1 MPFLFRFRETVA
13 SLPSLGILLL
23 LIFVGISKTPTIS
36 LPRDDSLVQIA
47 LVAPEPVVAPKPVP
61 VVPAPES
68 IARPVV
74 IPPVMPS
81 RPVAPTRPA
90 MSAAPSA
97 VASELPVVATPSKAI
112 AQAVAPV
119 VQAEPVVAAPAAVV
133 PTTVAV
139 KARAVSPDAE
149 YIATLRA
156 HLNRIKRYPTGR
168 EASQLRPQ
176 GKVRVWFVLRR
187 DGSVVEV
194 GLEQSS
200 NSMLLDDA
208 ARKTINRATFAPF
221 PEASWPDATSH
232 RFSAELEFVPAA

>member
-36 LPRDDSLVQIA
+36 LPHDESLVQIA

-61 VVPAPES
+61 VVPAPEP

-74 IPPVMPS
+74 IPPVTPS

-90 MSAAPSA
+90 MAAAPSI
-97 VASELPVVATPSKAI
+97 VASELPVVATSSKAI

-119 VQAEPVVAAPAAVV
+119 VQAEPVVVAPAAV
-133 PTTVAV
+133 PATVAV

-149 YIATLRA
+149 YIATLHA

-176 GKVRVWFVLRR
+176 GKVKIWFVLRR
-187 DGSVVEV
+187 DGSVVDV

-208 ARKTINRATFAPF
+208 ARKTINRATFAAF
-221 PEASWPDATSH
+221 PEASWADEASH
-232 RFSAELEFVPAA
+232 RFSAELEYVPAA